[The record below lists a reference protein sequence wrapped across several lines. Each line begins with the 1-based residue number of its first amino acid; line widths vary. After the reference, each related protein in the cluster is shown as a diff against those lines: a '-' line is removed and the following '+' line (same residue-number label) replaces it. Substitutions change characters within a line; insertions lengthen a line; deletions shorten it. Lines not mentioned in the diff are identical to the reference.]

1 MPKTFKTTAA
11 LALLSFMGS
20 AQAEVSAN
28 LGFNSDYIFRGVPQA
43 ESSANGGV
51 DFETGGFY
59 LGTWA
64 AAVKPGLEV
73 DIYGGYL
80 HEWDNGLS
88 LGAGFTGYYY
98 TDDFD
103 DTYKEINL
111 YAGYKIVSI
120 EYAAGQWEAFDG
132 PTADYDYLAVT
143 VEHSGIYGKYGTW
156 GKDFDGDY
164 LEVGY
169 GKEVAGFDLGV
180 SLIHSSKELS
190 QNVGA
195 DLLPTED
202 TFFVFSISKS
212 FALMD

>member
-1 MPKTFKTTAA
+1 MRKTINMLAAIALPIAMTT
-11 LALLSFMGS
+11 

-51 DFETGGFY
+51 DLETSGLY

-73 DIYGGYL
+73 DVYGGYR
-80 HEWDNGLS
+80 HQWDNGLN

-111 YAGYKIVSI
+111 YAGYKMVSV
-120 EYAAGQWEAFDG
+120 EYASGQWDAFND
-132 PTADYDYLAVT
+132 PTADYDYLAVR
-143 VEHSGIYGKYGTW
+143 VEYSGFYGKFGSW
-156 GKDFDGDY
+156 GKDFDGNY
-164 LEVGY
+164 FELGY
-169 GKEVAGFDLGV
+169 GQDVAGFDLGV
-180 SLIHSSKELS
+180 HLIRSSKELS
-190 QNVGA
+190 GNL
-195 DLLPTED
+195 DSNFLPTED

-212 FALMD
+212 FDLMD